1 MAFNFTLPV
10 VASSLRECDAR
21 QAETDVESLESGKAP
36 SQFPLSPLPSFGKC
50 SPGLHRRRGWGDEE
64 VKKTASPPP
73 PSLSSP
79 RKRKKKP
86 FFVLAYG
93 TFRLNWTTDC
103 LQGLIFGIYSTV
115 DRHITLTWSKFNW
128 RFFHASTKLQ
138 SGNLQCFQAPTMGF
152 PMQGAKRGGN
162 GL

>member
-1 MAFNFTLPV
+1 M
-10 VASSLRECDAR
+10 
-21 QAETDVESLESGKAP
+21 
-36 SQFPLSPLPSFGKC
+36 
-50 SPGLHRRRGWGDEE
+50 
-64 VKKTASPPP
+64 KKIAASPSL
-73 PSLSSP
+73 SLSSP
-79 RKRKKKP
+79 RKRKKKS
-86 FFVLAYG
+86 FFVLADG

-152 PMQGAKRGGN
+152 PMQGAKRGEDD
-162 GL
+162 L